1 MKRHDWVDKLFFT
14 IDELEKEP
22 FEWGKIDCC
31 MFAARIVDAMCDTSY
46 AADLAKEYD
55 DEKSALAYIKSFGS
69 IKEAVS
75 SWLGEPSDKTIY
87 TQRGDVVLFEND
99 GRETLGICVGS
110 TIVST
115 GEFGIVHVPVYNA
128 LYRWAV

>member
-1 MKRHDWVDKLFFT
+1 MKRHDWVDKLFSS
-14 IDELEKEP
+14 INELEKEP
-22 FEWGKIDCC
+22 FEWGKMDCC
-31 MFAARIVDAMCDTSY
+31 MFSARIVDAMCDTSY
-46 AADLAKEYD
+46 AIDLAKEYD
-55 DEKSALAYIKSFGS
+55 NEKSALTYIKSFGS

-99 GRETLGICVGS
+99 GRETLGVCVGS

-115 GEFGIVHVPVYNA
+115 GEFGIVHTPVYNA